1 MLVVVFA
8 LGAILLF
15 IAITL
20 LDAIKALRGE
30 RPPFENPGR
39 RYLPPGP
46 TPNGGAPALPERAS
60 ATELAEHQPRREV
73 TLWIPDNPA
82 QLPASNGHA
91 SAENGH
97 ASAEERQLVETIA
110 APTTNGNGTSHGS
123 DNGANGA
130 AEDGADEATGKP
142 LDRIGGTA
150 RRLWQE
156 ARRTINE

>member
-30 RPPFENPGR
+30 RPPFENAGR

-46 TPNGGAPALPERAS
+46 TPNGDAPALPERAS
-60 ATELAEHQPRREV
+60 ATELAGAPAVRREV

-91 SAENGH
+91 SAENGT
-97 ASAEERQLVETIA
+97 R
-110 APTTNGNGTSHGS
+110 APRNGSWSRRSPRRPRTATAPRHG
-123 DNGANGA
+123 NGANGA
-130 AEDGADEATGKP
+130 AEDEADEATGKP